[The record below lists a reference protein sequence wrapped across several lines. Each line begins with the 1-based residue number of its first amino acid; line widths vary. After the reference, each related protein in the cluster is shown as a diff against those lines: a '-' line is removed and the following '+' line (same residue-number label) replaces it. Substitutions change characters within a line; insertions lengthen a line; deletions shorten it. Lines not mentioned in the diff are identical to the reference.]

1 MSRNLAQIQNIV
13 ELDEIFPFFAIELYF
28 DVATLNFGSDTISSG
43 PLYFWTGLGDITIGA
58 ITYTGAGQFL
68 QISEVTDTADLRAAG
83 ATITMS
89 GLPVDIIALAL
100 QQPYQGRLC
109 KIKFGMMNANRNKTL
124 TEDSDLIG
132 PPISL
137 LLSDTSDI
145 DSSEGDPAVLVDLF
159 VGYMDQMNI
168 AENADSATVVLSV
181 ENKLID
187 LETRKSERYT
197 SEFQKKKYRTLYPNA
212 TDTDKAFDYLNDLVN
227 KQLDWGS
234 K

>member
-28 DVATLNFGSDTISSG
+28 DVATLSFGPDTISSG

-124 TEDSDLIG
+124 NEDGDAI
-132 PPISL
+132 
-137 LLSDTSDI
+137 LLSDTADV

-159 VGYMDQMNI
+159 IGYMDQMNI

-197 SEFQKKKYRTLYPNA
+197 SEFQKKKYRALYPNA

-227 KQLDWGS
+227 KPLDWGS
-234 K
+234 E

>member
-28 DVATLNFGSDTISSG
+28 DEATLNFGSDTISSG

-109 KIKFGMMNANRNKTL
+109 KIKFGMMNANRNKTVS
-124 TEDSDLIG
+124 EDGSGDAV
-132 PPISL
+132 L
-137 LLSDTSDI
+137 LADTGDI
-145 DSSEGDPAVLVDLF
+145 DNSEGDPAVLVDLF
-159 VGYMDQMNI
+159 IGYMDQMNI

-197 SEFQKKKYRTLYPNA
+197 SEFQKKKYRALYPNA

>member
-109 KIKFGMMNANRNKTL
+109 KIKFGMMNANRNKTVS
-124 TEDSDLIG
+124 EDGSGDAV
-132 PPISL
+132 L
-137 LLSDTSDI
+137 LADTGDI
-145 DSSEGDPAVLVDLF
+145 DNSEGDPAVLVDLF
-159 VGYMDQMNI
+159 IGYMDQMNI

-197 SEFQKKKYRTLYPNA
+197 SEFQKKKYRALYPNA

-227 KQLDWGS
+227 KPLDWGS